1 MDNASLQ
8 SLLKRL
14 CKVMW
19 EANVTNPITYVTQI
33 SYILFLKM
41 LEEMD
46 VEQAD
51 NPKNG
56 GNKRQPIFT
65 KVKIAGEP
73 VDFGK
78 LQWSV
83 LTSDPDNAR
92 MLETLRTLLP
102 KLALHPALSPA
113 ARALFE
119 DSAIVIPDGA
129 TLRKAV
135 DALKDVHLL
144 SEDAD
149 VKGDLFEILVN
160 DLGSQKRAAQFRTP
174 RHLIRVIVEMV
185 NPQIGKTMCVSACG
199 TAGFLIATYEHILL
213 ANTSPEFVR
222 EVTAP
227 YGLPVKRGVGDRLTP
242 SQWEFLQK
250 GTLHGFEG
258 DKDKI
263 GRAHV

>member
-1 MDNASLQ
+1 
-8 SLLKRL
+8 
-14 CKVMW
+14 MW

-33 SYILFLKM
+33 SYLIFLKM

-46 VEQAD
+46 AERA
-51 NPKNG
+51 NNLRNG
-56 GNKRQPIFT
+56 GDKRQPIFT
-65 KVKIAGEP
+65 KVTIAAEP
-73 VDFGK
+73 VDFGR
-78 LQWSV
+78 LRWSV
-83 LTSDPDNAR
+83 LASDPDNAR

-102 KLALHPALSPA
+102 RLALHPALSPA

-135 DALKDVHLL
+135 DSLKDVHLL

-185 NPQIGKTMCVSACG
+185 NPQIGQTVCDSAGG
-199 TAGFLIATYEHILL
+199 TGGFAIAAFEHILL

-222 EVTAP
+222 DILAP
-227 YGLPVKRGVGDRLTP
+227 YGLPVKRGLAARLEP
-242 SQWEFLQK
+242 SQWK
-250 GTLHGFEG
+250 
-258 DKDKI
+258 
-263 GRAHV
+263 